1 MKTVSGVKQLSF
13 TPSIFKKI
21 TPEQY
26 LSHLLNQDVRSDGR
40 SVSEFREIVIND
52 NCISTANGSAI
63 IRAGENVFVCGIK
76 AEIAEPFENSPNEGW
91 IVPNLELS
99 PLCSSKFKPGPPSD
113 LAQVVS
119 QELHQTLQQ
128 SNLINLQ
135 SLCIFEKKAAW
146 VLYADIICLNYDG
159 SAFDYAWA
167 ALFAAL
173 KTVKLPTAVWD
184 EDLERVICASTLTRP
199 VQLSTE
205 VRSFSWSVFDDK
217 LLADPTDEEEDL
229 STEFLTIMLNS
240 SKNIVKIIKLGG
252 THIQPL
258 LLKKCIEV
266 ARSKF

>member
-1 MKTVSGVKQLSF
+1 MISYSIFFSALFPFHFVFLSYS
-13 TPSIFKKI
+13 TNILLDRIFKKI

-63 IRAGENVFVCGIK
+63 VRAGENVFVCGIK

-128 SNLINLQ
+128 YVSNYWNFSDFFSNFLPYVSFI
-135 SLCIFEKKAAW
+135 
-146 VLYADIICLNYDG
+146 
-159 SAFDYAWA
+159 
-167 ALFAAL
+167 
-173 KTVKLPTAVWD
+173 VKLSF
-184 EDLERVICASTLTRP
+184 RV
-199 VQLSTE
+199 
-205 VRSFSWSVFDDK
+205 FSYFY
-217 LLADPTDEEEDL
+217 
-229 STEFLTIMLNS
+229 
-240 SKNIVKIIKLGG
+240 
-252 THIQPL
+252 
-258 LLKKCIEV
+258 
-266 ARSKF
+266 

>member
-1 MKTVSGVKQLSF
+1 MLNYHLEYLVTF
-13 TPSIFKKI
+13 T
-21 TPEQY
+21 
-26 LSHLLNQDVRSDGR
+26 N
-40 SVSEFREIVIND
+40 
-52 NCISTANGSAI
+52 
-63 IRAGENVFVCGIK
+63 
-76 AEIAEPFENSPNEGW
+76 
-91 IVPNLELS
+91 NLYR
-99 PLCSSKFKPGPPSD
+99 
-113 LAQVVS
+113 
-119 QELHQTLQQ
+119 

-199 VQLSTE
+199 VQLNTE